1 MHKCLCL
8 LGFHSVLIVI
18 TVILLMRE
26 NVLLFQGQE
35 IYEYLARLSFVD
47 VRKKC
52 VVEQTQ
58 FLTEKTRSQVT
69 SGVTPVQ

>member
-1 MHKCLCL
+1 M
-8 LGFHSVLIVI
+8 LIVV

-58 FLTEKTRSQVT
+58 FLTKKTRSQVT